1 MLYLPS
7 EVFLAPRV
15 TFDGRS
21 SLIAPPDALTD
32 CRLYYLRNNGRCVAP
47 AAPSSLSAGAMQ
59 DARFCIT
66 YALSRNTAQRYCAE
80 TKIERYMTQ
89 EPTATK
95 VASTPS
101 FDTLPFAPFLQETI
115 RTVGYTTPTPIQADA
130 IPVILEGRDLIGLA
144 QTGTGKTAAFV
155 LPLLHK
161 LSGGKKKGVQALILA
176 PTRELAE
183 QINDVIKT
191 FSGRTGIRT
200 VTVYGGVSHRNQI
213 SQLRTNVQIVVAC
226 PGRLMDHI
234 RGNTI
239 DLSGVD
245 HLILDEADRMLDM
258 GFMPDIKSIMAE
270 LPAERQ
276 TMLFSATM
284 PEEIAQLTKS
294 YLREPRTVRVKAEQP
309 VALVTHSML
318 TLKQEEKSERLA
330 SWLRG
335 NPNALAVVF
344 TKMKHTAKRLGD
356 RLTKDGV
363 PAVALH
369 GNLSQA
375 QRQKA
380 LQGFRDGRFRAL
392 IATDIAS
399 RGIDVEG
406 VTHVLNYDMPDT
418 LEAYIH
424 RTGRSGRASREGSA
438 VSFVT
443 RADRFMVRAIEK
455 WINGPMIRLNSE
467 EDADVTHSAASDDS
481 ETSQKNYRPQR
492 PQRRSKD
499 APRRSQHRRDGDSQ
513 RRTARGSERSGD
525 QPWRR
530 ERSEESFRERQ
541 PRARQGQRDQQRSL
555 GGGRKPFKGQ
565 ADIDP
570 RANYVYRE
578 REPYFIDRGASEGA
592 NSRGK
597 SRRPR
602 IQGREPGREYGREY
616 NRDQN
621 RDAGRGEGRSDS
633 RSERRNYGRSQGRS
647 QERSQERSQGRTS
660 ERRSEGRTQGRSQ
673 SRGPGSRGGQG
684 RQGYNRSPRP

>member
-1 MLYLPS
+1 MTP
-7 EVFLAPRV
+7 EHA
-15 TFDGRS
+15 
-21 SLIAPPDALTD
+21 ALQ
-32 CRLYYLRNNGRCVAP
+32 
-47 AAPSSLSAGAMQ
+47 GA
-59 DARFCIT
+59 T
-66 YALSRNTAQRYCAE
+66 G
-80 TKIERYMTQ
+80 
-89 EPTATK
+89 
-95 VASTPS
+95 PS
-101 FDTLPFAPFLQETI
+101 FETLPFAPFLQETI

-130 IPVILEGRDLIGLA
+130 IPLILEGRDLIGLA

-155 LPLLHK
+155 LPLLHN

-191 FSGRTGIRT
+191 FSGRTGVRT

-234 RGNTI
+234 RGKTI

-245 HLILDEADRMLDM
+245 YLILDEADRMLDM
-258 GFMPDIKSIMAE
+258 GFMPDIKAIIAQ

-284 PEEIAQLTKS
+284 PDEIAQLTKS
-294 YLREPRTVRVKAEQP
+294 YLKEPTTVRVKAEQP
-309 VALVTHSML
+309 VALVSHSML
-318 TLKQEEKSERLA
+318 TVKQEEKSEKLA
-330 SWLRG
+330 SWLRA
-335 NPNALAVVF
+335 NPDALTVVF

-363 PAVALH
+363 PATSLH

-424 RTGRSGRASREGSA
+424 RTGRAGRASREGSA

-443 RADRFMVRAIEK
+443 RGDRFMVRAIEQWLK
-455 WINGPMIRLNSE
+455 SSMIRLNAESDEAGSE
-467 EDADVTHSAASDDS
+467 ELST
-481 ETSQKNYRPQR
+481 E
-492 PQRRSKD
+492 
-499 APRRSQHRRDGDSQ
+499 GDSRPRKTGRPSRNFRQ
-513 RRTARGSERSGD
+513 GDRRGGS
-525 QPWRR
+525 R
-530 ERSEESFRERQ
+530 ERSESSERRPRSNRSAEGRSERPQRSRDGSRAPSRDYSGDERRWGGSRGTNSDDRAPRRGRATDEAVRGPREDGDRSG
-541 PRARQGQRDQQRSL
+541 ARQWRPRRDDDRGPRDFSDRPRRNFRGGGEGERSRGPRGVGSESRQDGERGARRSSFGREGQREGRSS
-555 GGGRKPFKGQ
+555 GARGFRDSSSRPFGRGRTDKPFGRGPKANSDKGDFRGQ

-570 RANYVYRE
+570 KAAYVYRE
-578 REPYFIDRGASEGA
+578 REPYFIDRGDGKGGSSRGGPRG
-592 NSRGK
+592 NSRGRP
-597 SRRPR
+597 SAGRPR
-602 IQGREPGREYGREY
+602 
-616 NRDQN
+616 
-621 RDAGRGEGRSDS
+621 
-633 RSERRNYGRSQGRS
+633 
-647 QERSQERSQGRTS
+647 
-660 ERRSEGRTQGRSQ
+660 
-673 SRGPGSRGGQG
+673 RGPGGAGP
-684 RQGYNRSPRP
+684 RSGSKRRES

>member
-1 MLYLPS
+1 
-7 EVFLAPRV
+7 
-15 TFDGRS
+15 
-21 SLIAPPDALTD
+21 
-32 CRLYYLRNNGRCVAP
+32 
-47 AAPSSLSAGAMQ
+47 
-59 DARFCIT
+59 
-66 YALSRNTAQRYCAE
+66 
-80 TKIERYMTQ
+80 MTQ
-89 EPTATK
+89 ELTATE
-95 VASTPS
+95 VASTTS

-270 LPAERQ
+270 LPEERQ

-284 PEEIAQLTKS
+284 PEEIAQLTKN

-369 GNLSQA
+369 GNLSQG

-424 RTGRSGRASREGSA
+424 RTGRAGRASREGSA

-443 RADRFMVRAIEK
+443 RGDRFMVRAIEQ
-455 WINGPMIRLNSE
+455 WIKSPMIRLNSE
-467 EDADVTHSAASDDS
+467 SDSDAADTAGAAAPEGARSADRPRRERRETQGPRGVRQRSERGARDS
-481 ETSQKNYRPQR
+481 RG
-492 PQRRSKD
+492 
-499 APRRSQHRRDGDSQ
+499 PRRSEGREERREGRGEDRRAEDRRSDDRRGDGRRGERRSDWREGRSDDRRSAGARDARKPRFEGDRQ
-513 RRTARGSERSGD
+513 PRRTARPGATGERSTERRSGGFGSRPEREPREGRRPWSDNDRGDQRRGSRSGD
-525 QPWRR
+525 RSTSQPWRKDR
-530 ERSEESFRERQ
+530 NEGSAGGQ
-541 PRARQGQRDQQRSL
+541 PRGRGP
-555 GGGRKPFKGQ
+555 RKPFSGQ

-578 REPYFIDRGASEGA
+578 REPYFIDRGASDSGD
-592 NSRGK
+592 
-597 SRRPR
+597 RPR
-602 IQGREPGREYGREY
+602 GP
-616 NRDQN
+616 
-621 RDAGRGEGRSDS
+621 RGPRG
-633 RSERRNYGRSQGRS
+633 SQG
-647 QERSQERSQGRTS
+647 
-660 ERRSEGRTQGRSQ
+660 
-673 SRGPGSRGGQG
+673 PSRGGRRG
-684 RQGYNRSPRP
+684 APSFNRGGKRRDSARSE

>member
-1 MLYLPS
+1 
-7 EVFLAPRV
+7 
-15 TFDGRS
+15 
-21 SLIAPPDALTD
+21 
-32 CRLYYLRNNGRCVAP
+32 
-47 AAPSSLSAGAMQ
+47 
-59 DARFCIT
+59 
-66 YALSRNTAQRYCAE
+66 
-80 TKIERYMTQ
+80 MT
-89 EPTATK
+89 PKSTATD
-95 VASTPS
+95 VATVPS

-130 IPVILEGRDLIGLA
+130 IPLILEGRDLIGLA

-234 RGNTI
+234 RGETI

-245 HLILDEADRMLDM
+245 YLILDEADRMLDM
-258 GFMPDIKSIMAE
+258 GFMPDIKAIIAE

-284 PEEIAQLTKS
+284 PEEIAALTKS
-294 YLREPRTVRVKAEQP
+294 YLKEPRTVRVKAEQP
-309 VALVTHSML
+309 VALVSHSML

-335 NPNALAVVF
+335 NPDALAVVF

-369 GNLSQA
+369 GNLSQG

-424 RTGRSGRASREGSA
+424 RTGRAGRASREGSA

-443 RADRFMVRAIEK
+443 RGDRFMVRAIEQ
-455 WINGPMIRLNSE
+455 WIKSPLIRLNSE
-467 EDADVTHSAASDDS
+467 GDTDVSDTEVSAEQNSVRSSDRQRREPRESRGPRAGRSRYDRDGREGRAPRRNERRQEPRLGDERGEGARRFDNDRKPGRSNRPAVSSDRAPGRRTGGVGRRPEQESREGRRDS
-481 ETSQKNYRPQR
+481 WSNNDRSNQRRDSRGGDRPAGQPWRKDRGDQSVGRPQR
-492 PQRRSKD
+492 
-499 APRRSQHRRDGDSQ
+499 G
-513 RRTARGSERSGD
+513 RG
-525 QPWRR
+525 P
-530 ERSEESFRERQ
+530 
-541 PRARQGQRDQQRSL
+541 
-555 GGGRKPFKGQ
+555 RKPFTGQ

-570 RANYVYRE
+570 RADYVYRE
-578 REPYFIDRGASEGA
+578 REPYFIDRGASDD
-592 NSRGK
+592 NK
-597 SRRPR
+597 RPR
-602 IQGREPGREYGREY
+602 GPRGPGG
-616 NRDQN
+616 
-621 RDAGRGEGRSDS
+621 
-633 RSERRNYGRSQGRS
+633 
-647 QERSQERSQGRTS
+647 
-660 ERRSEGRTQGRSQ
+660 Q
-673 SRGPGSRGGQG
+673 SRGPRRGAPSFNRGG
-684 RQGYNRSPRP
+684 RRRDSSR

>member
-1 MLYLPS
+1 MKPES
-7 EVFLAPRV
+7 TA
-15 TFDGRS
+15 
-21 SLIAPPDALTD
+21 
-32 CRLYYLRNNGRCVAP
+32 NNFAT
-47 AAPSSLSAGAMQ
+47 APS
-59 DARFCIT
+59 F
-66 YALSRNTAQRYCAE
+66 E
-80 TKIERYMTQ
+80 
-89 EPTATK
+89 
-95 VASTPS
+95 
-101 FDTLPFAPFLQETI
+101 TLPFAPFLQETI

-130 IPVILEGRDLIGLA
+130 IPLILEGRDLIGLA

-161 LSGGKKKGVQALILA
+161 LIGGKKKGVQALILA

-234 RGNTI
+234 RGETI

-270 LPAERQ
+270 LPEERQ
-276 TMLFSATM
+276 TLLFSATM
-284 PEEIAQLTKS
+284 PEEIAELTKS
-294 YLREPRTVRVKAEQP
+294 YLKQPQTVRVKAEQP

-335 NPNALAVVF
+335 NPNAIAVVF

-369 GNLSQA
+369 GNLSQG

-380 LQGFRDGRFRAL
+380 LKGFRDGRFRAL

-406 VTHVLNYDMPDT
+406 ITHVLNYDMPDT

-424 RTGRSGRASREGSA
+424 RTGRAGRASREGSA

-443 RADRFMVRAIEK
+443 RGDRFMVREIEQ
-455 WINGPMIRLNSE
+455 WIKSPMIRLNTEGDSDSVEAGSVVESE
-467 EDADVTHSAASDDS
+467 GAQRDNRQRREQRASHGRRGGRDRNERSDRDNRGPRRRQQSSERNGEKGAERSDDAANFSRDSRRDSRREDVSS
-481 ETSQKNYRPQR
+481 EDFRESRKQRFDNDRWPRRDSRPRAANERAPLGRSNGGRER
-492 PQRRSKD
+492 PERAPIDGRRSWSDKD
-499 APRRSQHRRDGDSQ
+499 NSTQRRDGRTSNRSSERN
-513 RRTARGSERSGD
+513 RRDGRRGGQSADRQQHGRGSRG
-525 QPWRR
+525 
-530 ERSEESFRERQ
+530 
-541 PRARQGQRDQQRSL
+541 PRT
-555 GGGRKPFKGQ
+555 PFKGQ

-570 RANYVYRE
+570 RAEYVYRE
-578 REPYFIDRGASEGA
+578 REPYFIDRGASD
-592 NSRGK
+592 SRGAD
-597 SRRPR
+597 
-602 IQGREPGREYGREY
+602 
-616 NRDQN
+616 NRVSD
-621 RDAGRGEGRSDS
+621 RGERSS
-633 RSERRNYGRSQGRS
+633 GPRSSGGQRGMRA
-647 QERSQERSQGRTS
+647 
-660 ERRSEGRTQGRSQ
+660 
-673 SRGPGSRGGQG
+673 SRGPRGPRGSARGARKGAPSFNRGG
-684 RQGYNRSPRP
+684 RRRDSER